1 MISIRT
7 GLFETNSSSCHK
19 LIVPVD
25 QSFTVPKTLDLSD
38 TSTDGRRYLLHQ
50 VENYTDSW
58 IKFLYTNGI
67 ENIKY
72 SGSVAAVH
80 EAIEDYKGY
89 DGNYFVGL
97 GDAYDIK
104 WPAKVILAAIFGE
117 ETEYIENAYSD
128 TTEPNEDNDHWTFIW
143 RD

>member
-7 GLFETNSSSCHK
+7 SLFETNSSSCHK

-25 QSFTVPKTLDLSD
+25 QSFIVPKTLDLSD
-38 TSTDGRRYLLHQ
+38 AGTDGRLYLLDQ
-50 VENYTDSW
+50 VENYPDSW

-67 ENIKY
+67 ETIKY
-72 SGSVAAVH
+72 SGSVKAVYR
-80 EAIEDYKGY
+80 AIEEYKGY
-89 DGNYFVGL
+89 NGTYFIGL
-97 GDAYDIK
+97 GDSYDIK

-117 ETEYIENAYSD
+117 ETEYLENAYSD